1 MKFNKD
7 TGWFEIVDGAKQR
20 LSQKIKAAVRANK
33 KKSKIY
39 RAVNQHSFSNLPVI
53 PLEENY
59 DLGPEEIDTSF
70 TVTVSITHGLNIFFV
85 CLCL

>member
-1 MKFNKD
+1 M
-7 TGWFEIVDGAKQR
+7 
-20 LSQKIKAAVRANK
+20 RANK

-85 CLCL
+85 CLCLLATRTAYWLSFWTEKY

>member
-1 MKFNKD
+1 M
-7 TGWFEIVDGAKQR
+7 
-20 LSQKIKAAVRANK
+20 RANK

-70 TVTVSITHGLNIFFV
+70 TVTVSITTLPSIFFV
-85 CLCL
+85 CPCLFVIRTADWLCFWTKKF